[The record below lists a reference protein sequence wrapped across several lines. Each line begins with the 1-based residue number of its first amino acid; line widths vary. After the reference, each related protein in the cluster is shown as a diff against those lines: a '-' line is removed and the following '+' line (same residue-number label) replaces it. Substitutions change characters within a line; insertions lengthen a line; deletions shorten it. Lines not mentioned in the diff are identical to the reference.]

1 MTQYVQYRILPAA
14 DCPVRF
20 PCYQPYHGEAFSRGR
35 RWVLYGFLV
44 DRSVDQIGVF
54 TTQAEALRVLENM
67 TGIQPVEDR
76 NWSAPNVFMVEMDKV
91 ASPLFASKGSRFH
104 PALQTEA
111 A

>member
-1 MTQYVQYRILPAA
+1 MTRYVQYRI
-14 DCPVRF
+14 F
-20 PCYQPYHGEAFSRGR
+20 PMTDIPIGLLCCQPYHGEDFSRGK